1 MDALVDGRLVEEN
14 SVNLG
19 DGEKLKQAGN
29 KQMLAFDCLH
39 LILLPTIDKL

>member
-29 KQMLAFDCLH
+29 KQMLAFDSCTH
-39 LILLPTIDKL
+39 HTDKF